1 MKHFRFHVE
10 MASMVRVGHK
20 GFQTPETTSA
30 RRFGTTLETH
40 LCCEGAAATWI
51 IWENA
56 VAEALSHPVLYWSPR
71 TWARF
76 QDAFE

>member
-10 MASMVRVGHK
+10 MATMVRVGHE

-30 RRFGTTLETH
+30 PHFGTTDETH
-40 LCCEGAAATWI
+40 LCCKGAAVVWI

-56 VAEALSHPVLYWSPR
+56 VSEALSHPLLYWSPK